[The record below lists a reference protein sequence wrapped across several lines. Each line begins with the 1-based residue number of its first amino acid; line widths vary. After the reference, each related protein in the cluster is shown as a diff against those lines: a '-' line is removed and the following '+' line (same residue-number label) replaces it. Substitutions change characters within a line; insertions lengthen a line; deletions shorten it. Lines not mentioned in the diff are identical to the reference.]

1 VSLLN
6 PSLFFPSNL
15 FPPVSSG
22 KSTLLLLLQGFL
34 VPSSVDGQGDI
45 RIDNIPLPDIPRSTL
60 RRRIIALPQ
69 TPFFLPDGHT
79 IRDNLKVQFDDD
91 DGDTND
97 DEVMEYALKA
107 VGLWDD
113 LVAVSQQQD
122 NSSTASGLAGP
133 LREEALSRGQRQMFG
148 LARAVMRATAR
159 ARLPDRKENESRG
172 RNGILLLDEYNAG
185 LDADTD
191 KAMWAVISREFR
203 GYTIVCVAHR
213 LRYVAE
219 CYDKVV
225 VMADGRVVEAGSP
238 GELLARKNGKLRE
251 MWELE
256 PTGSEM
262 AR

>member
-1 VSLLN
+1 
-6 PSLFFPSNL
+6 
-15 FPPVSSG
+15 
-22 KSTLLLLLQGFL
+22 
-34 VPSSVDGQGDI
+34 
-45 RIDNIPLPDIPRSTL
+45 
-60 RRRIIALPQ
+60 
-69 TPFFLPDGHT
+69 LPDGHT
-79 IRDNLKVQFDDD
+79 IRDNLKVQFDDGD
-91 DGDTND
+91 NDTND
-97 DEVMEYALKA
+97 DEVMEYALQA

-122 NSSTASGLAGP
+122 SSSNTPLGLASP

-148 LARAVMRATAR
+148 LARAVMRARAR
-159 ARLPDRKENESRG
+159 ARLPHRKEDEMGG
-172 RNGILLLDEYNAG
+172 RSGILLLDEYNAG

-225 VMADGRVVEAGSP
+225 VMADGRIVEAGSP
-238 GELLARKNGKLRE
+238 GELLARKDGKLRE
-251 MWELE
+251 LWELE

-262 AR
+262 AG